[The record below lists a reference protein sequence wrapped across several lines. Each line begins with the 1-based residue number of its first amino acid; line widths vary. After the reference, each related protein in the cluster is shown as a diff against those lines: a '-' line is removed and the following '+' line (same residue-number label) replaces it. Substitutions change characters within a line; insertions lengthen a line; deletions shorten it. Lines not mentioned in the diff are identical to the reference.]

1 MSQIDVESL
10 LQELDPAAPCGPNLE
25 YDPIFVALELEAIG
39 KPEVQYG
46 ETITPAVPPD
56 WKAVRK
62 MAAGLLERSR
72 DLRLAVYLLRA
83 ELALTG
89 LAGMA
94 DGLRLI
100 ERLLDER
107 WNSVHPELDA
117 DDDNDPMLRI
127 NSLAILAD
135 AGTVLKDL
143 KEASLIVLPGL
154 GPFSLRTLEIANGEL
169 PPPPGQD
176 KVSLDSLQRSLD
188 DVDAAALSAAVD
200 LLGRALESV
209 VGIETLLVRQVGS
222 SQALNLDAL
231 TRPLKRGR
239 DFLALRESARAP
251 AELANEEAGAVPRAD
266 GAAHAAMI
274 SGAVAN
280 RDDVVRMLEKLIAY
294 YHKYEPSS
302 PLPILL
308 ERARRLV
315 PKSFMEIM
323 EDLAPDGM
331 AQLMVIKGPDGSQ
344 QEDSY

>member
-1 MSQIDVESL
+1 MSQIDVDSL
-10 LQELDPAAPCGPNLE
+10 LQEVEAGSPCGPNLE
-25 YDPIFVALELEAIG
+25 YDPQFVALELEAVG

-46 ETITPAVPPD
+46 DTITPAVPPD

-62 MAAGLLERSR
+62 MATELLGRSR

-83 ELALTG
+83 ELALSGIVG
-89 LAGMA
+89 LA

-107 WNSVHPELDA
+107 WDSIHPELDA

-135 AGTVLKDL
+135 ASTVLKDL
-143 KEASLIVLPGL
+143 KETPLLGLPGL
-154 GPFSLRTLEIANGEL
+154 GPFSLRTLDIATGEL
-169 PPPPGQD
+169 PPPAGQE
-176 KVSLDSLQRSLD
+176 KVTLDSLERAVS
-188 DVDAAALSAAVD
+188 DVDDAVLSAAVD
-200 LLGRALESV
+200 VLTRALNSV

-222 SQALNLDAL
+222 SQALNLDTL

-239 DFLALRESARAP
+239 DFLAARESVHAPEPAAGDAAPGAQDDSGARGAP
-251 AELANEEAGAVPRAD
+251 
-266 GAAHAAMI
+266 I
-274 SGAVAN
+274 SGAIAN
-280 RDDVVRMLEKLIAY
+280 RDDVVRMLDKLIGY
-294 YHKYEPSS
+294 YHKHEPSS

-308 ERARRLV
+308 ERAKRLV

-323 EDLAPDGM
+323 QDMAPEAM
-331 AQLMVIKGPDGSQ
+331 AQLLVIKGPDGSQ